1 MTRRRVEL
9 PVPASQAQPWPPHYL
24 RVGLGSSYSPIRQS
38 VSCRYYQPSDR
49 DAIRGAKW
57 AAQRCCR
64 CCCQYQRLVSARHL
78 PLCSFMA
85 RHGLGPRGM
94 HTNSKFERA
103 SDPPDVRWRTRLWQ
117 SGTSSSSSRPRLTPQ
132 GRTGGRGLGGRGG
145 RNMPAG
151 RGWGG
156 EEIRA
161 RLRSQRKSQRS
172 TLRPGPSGRLL
183 ACSVTVLGVMR
194 TSGWAVPNR
203 SYVLCAAPWS
213 NYTPSRLA
221 RSCIIG
227 V

>member
-1 MTRRRVEL
+1 MGCTAHVYG
-9 PVPASQAQPWPPHYL
+9 H
-24 RVGLGSSYSPIRQS
+24 
-38 VSCRYYQPSDR
+38 
-49 DAIRGAKW
+49 
-57 AAQRCCR
+57 CCC
-64 CCCQYQRLVSARHL
+64 CCCQQQRLVSARHL
-78 PLCSFMA
+78 PLCSLMA

-94 HTNSKFERA
+94 HTNSNFERA

-117 SGTSSSSSRPRLTPQ
+117 SGASSSSSRPRLTPQ

-194 TSGWAVPNR
+194 TERLGGSKPFIRTMCCALVELHTVPTRPLLHYR
-203 SYVLCAAPWS
+203 SIVV
-213 NYTPSRLA
+213 
-221 RSCIIG
+221 RSSTAILT
-227 V
+227 